1 MKGINGTFYQDD
13 GRTMTVTADEGE
25 VHMDSKDVVLTKN
38 PHGVTSDGGDA
49 VADKFTWINKDQT
62 VVGEGNVRLKK
73 DDTVATAKRQPSM
86 LPWIRPNWKRM
97 HTYRRENF
105 NAESEKFAVLGLLA
119 GLLSVSTACWAASSI
134 SGDQVQYDFKSG
146 QAAAVGN
153 VKIRHDDGTASA
165 EEADYNTK
173 TGEGKL
179 TGSVVADQ
187 KDAHLTSSELIIR
200 KKANSCPP
208 LAMRCSGKRTRPS
221 GPPRW
226 ITIPMPSLRKPSA
239 PGPSSPW
246 MTAPASILPT

>member
-105 NAESEKFAVLGLLA
+105 NAESEKICSA
-119 GLLSVSTACWAASSI
+119 GTP
-134 SGDQVQYDFKSG
+134 G
-146 QAAAVGN
+146 
-153 VKIRHDDGTASA
+153 
-165 EEADYNTK
+165 
-173 TGEGKL
+173 
-179 TGSVVADQ
+179 
-187 KDAHLTSSELIIR
+187 
-200 KKANSCPP
+200 
-208 LAMRCSGKRTRPS
+208 RPS
-221 GPPRW
+221 VRIHCLLGGVLHFRGPG
-226 ITIPMPSLRKPSA
+226 A
-239 PGPSSPW
+239 V
-246 MTAPASILPT
+246 